1 MMTMVLNVYDVY
13 DMFMMTMVLNVF
25 SKTPLYLYVNQ

>member
-25 SKTPLYLYVNQ
+25 SKTLLRVQ